1 MALDVVVIGHVALD
15 VNIFPWG
22 VVENVLGGAPT
33 YSGLQFAAL
42 KQQVGIVSKVGID
55 FTEKFPPIY
64 RKLGLDTEGI
74 YVAGEHTTT
83 FENTYDEQGNRT
95 QVCKHVA
102 PGIAPEDVPSDY
114 RDARSFY
121 VSPIA
126 NEITPELLRHLKRE
140 SNLVMLDPQGV
151 LRVIGADGRV
161 RIRPRDLSEFFRYV
175 DIVKLGREEAVILGE
190 NVERGMRGI
199 QEMGPRIVILTKGG
213 EQTMMLYDGE
223 FVKIDP
229 LKVEARDMTG
239 AGDVFG
245 AAFLT
250 RYLATRDALQA
261 AKFAVAA
268 AGLKIRYKG
277 PTGFPSEQ
285 EILEAVSRLR

>member
-1 MALDVVVIGHVALD
+1 MALDVVVVGHVALD

-22 VVENVLGGAPT
+22 VVENALGGAPT

-42 KQQVGIVSKVGID
+42 KQEVGIVSKVGID

-64 RKLGLDTEGI
+64 SKLGLDTEGI

-83 FENTYDEQGNRT
+83 FENTYDELGNRT

-102 PGIAPEDVPSDY
+102 PRITPEDIPGAY
-114 RDARSFY
+114 FDARAFY

-126 NEITPELLRHLKRE
+126 NEITPEILKLIKRK
-140 SNLVMLDPQGV
+140 SNLVMLDPQGL

-161 RIRPRDLSEFFRYV
+161 GVRPRDLSEFLKHV
-175 DIVKLGREEAVILGE
+175 DIIKLGREEAVVLKGG
-190 NVERGMRGI
+190 VEESMRSI
-199 QEMGPRIVILTKGG
+199 RDSGPGIVILTKGG
-213 EQTMMLYDGE
+213 EQTTVLCE
-223 FVKIDP
+223 EKFVRIGP
-229 LKVEARDMTG
+229 LRVEARDMTG

-245 AAFLT
+245 AAFLS
-250 RYLATRDALQA
+250 RYLATRDVLHS

-268 AGLKIRYKG
+268 AGLKIRYQG
-277 PTGFPSEQ
+277 PTGFATER
-285 EILEAVSRLR
+285 EILEALSRLM

>member
-1 MALDVVVIGHVALD
+1 MAPDVVVIGHVALD
-15 VNIFPWG
+15 INVFPWG
-22 VVENVLGGAPT
+22 VVENALGGAPT

-42 KQQVGIVSKVGID
+42 KQEVGIVSKVGID

-64 RKLGLDTEGI
+64 SRLGLDTEGI

-102 PGIAPEDVPSDY
+102 PRITPDDIPSRY
-114 RDARSFY
+114 LDARAFY

-126 NEITPELLRHLKRE
+126 NEITPELLKFVKRK
-140 SNLVMLDPQGV
+140 SNLVMLDPQGI

-161 RIRPRDLSEFFRYV
+161 GVRARDLSGFLSHV
-175 DIVKLGREEAVILGE
+175 DIVKLGREEAIVLKGD
-190 NVERGMRGI
+190 VEEGMRSL
-199 QEMGPRIVILTKGG
+199 QLMGPKVVIVTRGG
-213 EQTMMLYDGE
+213 EPTTVLSEGGL
-223 FVKIDP
+223 VRINP
-229 LKVEARDMTG
+229 LKVEAKDMTG

-250 RYLATRDALQA
+250 RYLATGDVLNS

-268 AGLKIRYKG
+268 SGLKIRYKG
-277 PTGFPSEQ
+277 PTGFPSEP
-285 EILEAVSRLR
+285 EILEAVQRLT

>member
-1 MALDVVVIGHVALD
+1 MAPDVVVVGHVALD
-15 VNIFPWG
+15 VNVFPWG

-42 KQQVGIVSKVGID
+42 KLEVGLVSKVGID

-102 PGIAPEDVPSDY
+102 PPITPADVPGSY
-114 RDARSFY
+114 LDAKAFY

-126 NEITPELLRHLKRE
+126 NEITPELLRFIKRE
-140 SNLVMLDPQGV
+140 SNFVMLDPQGI

-161 RIRPRDLSEFFRYV
+161 GVRPRDLSEFLRHV
-175 DIVKLGREEAVILGE
+175 DIVKLGREEAVVLRG
-190 NVERGMRGI
+190 NVEEGMRSV
-199 QEMGPRIVILTKGG
+199 QEMGPGIVIVTRGG
-213 EQTMMLYDGE
+213 EPTLVLSGE
-223 FVKIDP
+223 GFTRIDP
-229 LKVEARDMTG
+229 LKVGVRDMTG

-250 RYLATRDALQA
+250 RYLATRDVMDA
-261 AKFAVAA
+261 AKFATAA

-277 PTGFPSEQ
+277 PTGFPTEP
-285 EILEAVSRLR
+285 EILEAVQRLG